1 VLDNAAR
8 FDMHKSKEV
17 PGGPPRLC
25 SIELTTQELGIS
37 RTSVYELM
45 AAGKLR
51 SVKIGRRRFVPRE
64 AIDDF
69 IAGLSA

>member
-1 VLDNAAR
+1 MR
-8 FDMHKSKEV
+8 KSKEV

-25 SIELTTQELGIS
+25 SIEFTTQELGIS

>member
-1 VLDNAAR
+1 MR
-8 FDMHKSKEV
+8 KSKEV
-17 PGGPPRLC
+17 PGIAPRLY

-45 AAGKLR
+45 ATGKLR